1 MSPRVYE
8 AALNRRPETERQ
20 DMPIDLDA
28 YLKRIGYDGP
38 REPTLGVL
46 RQLHERHPQAI
57 AFDSL
62 DPWLGR
68 TVALDLRTLEAK
80 LVAGRRGGYCYEH
93 NTLIWS
99 ALAALG
105 FEVQGLSA
113 RVLYSTPPGGGRHPR
128 NHMLMKVETPD
139 GPHIA
144 DVGFG
149 GLTLTGPLR
158 LEADVIQ
165 QTPHERVRLSRA
177 GADWVLEAETGDTWR
192 AMYQF
197 GLEEHIAPDYE
208 VANYYMST
216 HPRSPFV
223 VRLVAARAL
232 PGRRLALANN
242 QMSVHHVNGPTEKRT
257 IESVAG
263 LERVLIEAFG
273 IALPDD
279 ERLAAKMR
287 GIIEAS

>member
-1 MSPRVYE
+1 
-8 AALNRRPETERQ
+8 
-20 DMPIDLDA
+20 MPIDLDA
-28 YLKRIGYDGP
+28 YLSRIGYGGA
-38 REPTLGVL
+38 REPSLAVL
-46 RQLHERHPQAI
+46 RELHAMHPQAI

-68 TVALDLRTLEAK
+68 PVSLDRDAIEAK
-80 LVAGRRGGYCYEH
+80 LVAERRGGYCYEH
-93 NTLIWS
+93 NTLLW
-99 ALAALG
+99 AALSAIG
-105 FEVQGLSA
+105 FDVQGLSA

-158 LEADVIQ
+158 LVADDVQ
-165 QTPHERVRLSRA
+165 QTPHERVRLRRE
-177 GADWVLEAETGDTWR
+177 GEDWVLEAETVDTWR

-223 VRLVAARAL
+223 VRLVAARPL

-242 QMSVHHVNGPTEKRT
+242 QMSVHHVGGPTEKRS
-257 IESVAG
+257 IGSVDA
-263 LERVLIEAFG
+263 LERVLIEDFG
-273 IALPDD
+273 IALPQDQ
-279 ERLAAKMR
+279 RLAEKLR
-287 GIIEAS
+287 GVVAGA

>member
-1 MSPRVYE
+1 MER
-8 AALNRRPETERQ
+8 LN
-20 DMPIDLDA
+20 MAIDLDA
-28 YLKRIGYDGP
+28 YLKRIGYEGP
-38 REPTLGVL
+38 REQTLPVL

-68 TVALDLRTLEAK
+68 PVGLDLPTLGAK

-93 NTLIWS
+93 NTLMWS
-99 ALAALG
+99 ALTALG

-128 NHMLMKVETPD
+128 NHMLMKVETPE
-139 GPHIA
+139 GPHVA

-177 GADWVLEAETGDTWR
+177 GADWVLQVETGDTWR

-223 VRLVAARAL
+223 VRLVAARPL

-257 IESVAG
+257 IECVDE
-263 LERVLIEAFG
+263 LERVLVEDFG

-279 ERLAAKMR
+279 PRLAAKFR
-287 GIIEAS
+287 EVVEAI

>member
-1 MSPRVYE
+1 MS
-8 AALNRRPETERQ
+8 L
-20 DMPIDLDA
+20 DLEA
-28 YLKRIGYDGP
+28 YLRRVGYDGP
-38 REPTLGVL
+38 RRATLQAL
-46 RQLHERHPQAI
+46 KDLHGLHPQAI

-68 TVALDLRTLEAK
+68 PVRLDIDALQQKIVRS
-80 LVAGRRGGYCYEH
+80 GRGGYCYEH
-93 NTLIWS
+93 NMLLW
-99 ALAALG
+99 AALEKLG
-105 FEVQGLSA
+105 FAVQGLSA

-149 GLTLTGPLR
+149 GLTLTGPLK
-158 LEADVIQ
+158 LEAGVIQ
-165 QTPHERVRLSRA
+165 QTPHERVRLTRA
-177 GADWVLEAETGDTWR
+177 GNDWVLEAEAGAAWR
-192 AMYQF
+192 QMYQF

-223 VRLVAARAL
+223 VRLVAARPQ
-232 PGRRLALANN
+232 PGRRLALANT
-242 QMSVHHVNGPTEKRT
+242 SLSIHHLDGPSEKRS
-257 IESVAG
+257 IDSVDAMKR
-263 LERVLIEAFG
+263 LLTEDFS

-279 ERLAAKMR
+279 PSLDKRLQQIVEAA
-287 GIIEAS
+287 E

>member
-1 MSPRVYE
+1 
-8 AALNRRPETERQ
+8 
-20 DMPIDLDA
+20 MPLDLDA
-28 YLKRIGYDGP
+28 YLARIGYTGP
-38 REPTLGVL
+38 RAPTLSVL
-46 RQLHERHPQAI
+46 AALHELHPRAI

-68 TVALDLRTLEAK
+68 PVALDLATLQAK
-80 LVAGRRGGYCYEH
+80 LVTGGRGGYCYEH
-93 NTLIWS
+93 NTLLWH
-99 ALAALG
+99 ALEALG
-105 FEVQGLSA
+105 FPVQGLSA

-128 NHMLMKVETPD
+128 NHMLMQVGTAE
-139 GPHIA
+139 GPYIA

-165 QTPHERVRLSRA
+165 ATPHERVRLTRA
-177 GADWVLEAETGDTWR
+177 GGDWVLEAQAGEVWR

-197 GLEEHIAPDYE
+197 GLEEHIGPDYE

-223 VRLVAARAL
+223 VRPVAARPM
-232 PGRRLALANN
+232 PGRRLALADTAL
-242 QMSVHHVNGPTEKRT
+242 SVHHTGGRSEKRT
-257 IESVAG
+257 LTSAAE
-263 LERVLIEAFG
+263 LRRVLTEDFG

-279 ERLAAKMR
+279 PRLQARLAALTA
-287 GIIEAS
+287 GD

>member
-1 MSPRVYE
+1 M
-8 AALNRRPETERQ
+8 A
-20 DMPIDLDA
+20 IDLDA
-28 YLKRIGYDGP
+28 YLQRIGYGGP
-38 REPTLGVL
+38 LEPSLGVL

-68 TVALDLRTLEAK
+68 PVALDIATLEAK
-80 LVAGRRGGYCYEH
+80 LVAGKRGGYCYEH
-93 NTLIWS
+93 NTLLWS
-99 ALAALG
+99 ALTALG
-105 FEVQGLSA
+105 FDVQGLSA

-158 LEADVIQ
+158 LVADEIQ
-165 QTPHERVRLSRA
+165 QTPHERVRLRRER
-177 GADWVLEAETGDTWR
+177 GDWVLEAETGDTWR

-216 HPRSPFV
+216 HQRSPFV
-223 VRLVAARAL
+223 VRLVAARPLA
-232 PGRRLALANN
+232 GRRLALANN
-242 QMSVHHVNGPTEKRT
+242 QMSLHHVDGPTEKRT
-257 IESVAG
+257 IESVDE
-263 LERVLIEAFG
+263 LERVLVEEFG

-279 ERLAAKMR
+279 ARLAAKLR
-287 GIIEAS
+287 AVVEAM

>member
-1 MSPRVYE
+1 MR
-8 AALNRRPETERQ
+8 
-20 DMPIDLDA
+20 IDLDA
-28 YLKRIGYDGP
+28 YLTRIGYDGP
-38 REPTLGVL
+38 RMPTLPVL
-46 RQLHERHPQAI
+46 RALHASHPQAI

-68 TVALDLRTLEAK
+68 AVAIDIAALEAK
-80 LVAGRRGGYCYEH
+80 LVRGRRGGYCYEH
-93 NTLIWS
+93 NTLFWA
-99 ALAALG
+99 ALSALG

-149 GLTLTGPLR
+149 GLTLTGPLL

-165 QTPHERVRLSRA
+165 QTPHERVRLKRD
-177 GADWVLEAETGDTWR
+177 GGDWVLEAETGDTWR

-223 VRLVAARAL
+223 VRLVAARPL
-232 PGRRLALANN
+232 PGRRLALADN

-257 IESVAG
+257 IGNADE
-263 LERVLIEAFG
+263 LERVLREDFG
-273 IALPDD
+273 LALPDD
-279 ERLAAKMR
+279 PRLTAKLR
-287 GIIEAS
+287 GVVEGA